1 MARCFGSIS
10 GRPSR
15 EYLRTERERDR
26 PEEKGGQ
33 KAGGVG
39 WGASRA
45 FYSNRLDRCTNSI
58 RPHFSSLPPSG
69 LFWSSSAQ
77 RISGKHCTSTQN
89 LPPSAETFACS
100 GILCIHSS
108 TQNPN
113 STGLITRSCI
123 HPSRHQPIISI
134 YLLILRP
141 KRGIR
146 ELKKKQRKKE
156 G

>member
-1 MARCFGSIS
+1 MWLVALGASVGARVENIC
-10 GRPSR
+10 
-15 EYLRTERERDR
+15 ERKERDR

-33 KAGGVG
+33 KAGVRR
-39 WGASRA
+39 GASRA
-45 FYSNRLDRCTNSI
+45 FYSNRLDRCTKST

-100 GILCIHSS
+100 RILCIHSS

-123 HPSRHQPIISI
+123 HPSHHQPIISI

-146 ELKKKQRKKE
+146 ELKK
-156 G
+156 